1 MMKLNG
7 SVALLQV
14 FDMPTALAFY
24 RDRLGFEIVSAS
36 PEIEV
41 AEGRYSHWMWLR
53 RDAAELMLNT
63 AYEADERPPVRDE
76 ARWHGHGDLCLYIAC
91 DDTEALGRELVAA
104 GLDCQPPR
112 DTPYGMRQLHVT
124 DPDLYHLCFQQPA
137 VGAG

>member
-1 MMKLNG
+1 MTLNG
-7 SVALLQV
+7 NVALLQV

-36 PEIEV
+36 PEIEA

-76 ARWHGHGDLCLYIAC
+76 ARWQGHGDICLYVAC
-91 DDTEALGRELVAA
+91 DDTDALWRELVAA

-112 DTPYGMRQLHVT
+112 DTRYGMRQLYVT
-124 DPDLYHLCFQQPA
+124 DPDLYQLCFQQP
-137 VGAG
+137 VETAG